1 MIDGDCTE
9 PLRSLLE
16 FESQKYNL
24 PISYH
29 RVNLDFDLPAA
40 KTFKS
45 EIEVFVHRDDVP
57 LPFALPVGG
66 ELIQV
71 CASVCSEVPDSD
83 ATPLGPETGG
93 ELQPLAY
100 VNGRRIIIPFDLECL
115 EPLNGAPNVINRV
128 FDVIAALALSQTVKF
143 IGKYS
148 YKVEED
154 SFAGVMVRALEQSL
168 HNMERNILDNDYDA
182 TKKTQEIIELVTKNR
197 ELKEA
202 VEAVQQ
208 VGTARKRENAIR
220 EFRELLKLQPS
231 PFRSITF
238 DDISLTAETGPI
250 EIVHEDYV
258 YDLGRFEIE
267 IAFTTNSLEIRNLEP
282 DRIVDGYH
290 HPHVNSSGQP
300 CLGNISLSLTK
311 LLAAK
316 DYVPALILIHQ
327 YLGSYNADDAYLK
340 IEKWDPEWRE
350 DDDEEYEDCFRNAAT
365 LDCVECDRD
374 ACPYWDD
381 RYTRCAEFAQLY
393 TCVRCRDCDEWN
405 VQVEM
410 CRDASS
416 PQSCVT
422 CDENRC
428 PNAGDVQVCYDAHD
442 GDECIDCDN
451 HDCKFHTEPEE
462 EDNQNDHSEDRPV
475 CA

>member
-1 MIDGDCTE
+1 MINGECTE

-16 FESQKYNL
+16 FESQRLGL

-29 RVNLDFDLPAA
+29 RVDLDLDLPAA
-40 KTFKS
+40 KTFKP
-45 EIEVFVHRDDVP
+45 EIEIYLHFDYQP
-57 LPFALPVGG
+57 QSFSIPVNGD
-66 ELIQV
+66 ELVQIRT
-71 CASVCSEVPDSD
+71 SVCSEVPDSD
-83 ATPLGPETGG
+83 ATPVGPQING
-93 ELQPLAY
+93 EMVPLAY

-115 EPLNGAPNVINRV
+115 EPLNGASNVINRV
-128 FDVIAALALSQTVKF
+128 FDVIADLAMNRAAEF

-148 YKVEED
+148 FKVEEE
-154 SFAGVMVRALEQSL
+154 SFAGVMTRALEKSIHRMQTDI
-168 HNMERNILDNDYDA
+168 NENDYA
-182 TKKTQEIIELVTKNR
+182 ISRKTQEIVELVQKNM
-197 ELKEA
+197 EMKEG
-202 VEAVQQ
+202 VECIKQ

-220 EFRELLKLQPS
+220 EFRELLKLQPK

-238 DDISLTAETGPI
+238 DDISLTAATGPI
-250 EIVHEDYV
+250 EIDHEDYV
-258 YDLGRFEIE
+258 YDLGRFEVE
-267 IAFTTNSLEIRNLEP
+267 IAFTTNSLEIRNQES

-327 YLGSYNADDAYLK
+327 YLQSYNADDAYLK
-340 IEKWDPEWRE
+340 LERWDPDWR
-350 DDDEEYEDCFRNAAT
+350 DDEDESCEDCFRNAAT

-374 ACPYWDD
+374 GCPYWDD
-381 RYTRCAEFAQLY
+381 RHVRCAEFAQLY

-410 CRDASS
+410 CRDSSS

-422 CDENRC
+422 CDESRC
-428 PNAGDVQVCYDAHD
+428 PNAGDVQLCYDEHS

-451 HDCKFHTEPEE
+451 TDCKFYTEEE
-462 EDNQNDHSEDRPV
+462 EDKYDHREDRP
-475 CA
+475 ASP